1 MRRLLAGCSLGI
13 VMPFNPKIDH
23 VLVTDLDSGPEGWEV
38 MPMQDLN
45 VFYDPA
51 KFDETDM
58 IVMTTAFENGKR
70 SRLQKVAYFDTALDR
85 ELEAEGG

>member
-1 MRRLLAGCSLGI
+1 LRRLLAGCSLGS

-23 VLVTDLDSGPEGWEV
+23 VLVTDLDSGPKGWEV

-58 IVMTTAFENGKR
+58 IVMTTAYESGKG
-70 SRLQKVAYFDTALDR
+70 SRLEKTAYFDTALDR
-85 ELEAEGG
+85 EL